1 VPANQTGLA
10 PTMAVKTISLQS
22 GTAGNDWRTI
32 SQPNWVD
39 TFVYNWDGQG
49 GTDTLSFNR
58 LPKSQF
64 TIVKGGEEV
73 WVDSVSTASH
83 DISVKA
89 KNLEKLEFN
98 WGTEVVDLTTYFGV
112 PANSPP
118 AGADKTLTTSEDTP
132 YAMSAGDFGFSD
144 SNPGDQLGAVRIDTL
159 PAPQAGVLRLG
170 STLVAAGQV
179 IEAKVLGTLRLE
191 PAANA
196 NGVELGSFTFSV
208 RDNALFDAEPNTIRF
223 NVTAV
228 NDPPISNAL
237 SIAANEDMA
246 QSGTLTAS
254 DIDSPQLTYA
264 KASNPTNGT
273 VTVNPNGT
281 FTYTPT
287 LNFNGTDS
295 FTFKAND
302 GSLDSAVATV
312 TITVN
317 AVNDP
322 ATGSLLITGTPG
334 QGLTLQA
341 NLASFSDPDSPPP
354 PNQSIRYE
362 WRADNTVIANVTGSD
377 LFLTPALTGKSIT
390 VRAHFRD
397 GLGTDESITSSPA
410 GPVIPASI
418 AGEVRYW
425 HDSKP
430 VAAAEIRVV
439 DPDATI
445 TSRATIAEVNSDA
458 QGRWS
463 IPQLDFDSYA
473 LMASKVPTTTDHASV
488 TAADVLSALKLSVG
502 RNPNPDPDGP
512 GNRIAPAISPF
523 QVLASE
529 VTGDGVV
536 RSDDA
541 LQIMHAALEP
551 EASPITRWTFIA
563 EGQNLSG
570 VSRHAA
576 SVDPA
581 PTVSIV
587 NSTTSNWI
595 GVLLG
600 DVDGSWYPGGA
611 A

>member
-1 VPANQTGLA
+1 
-10 PTMAVKTISLQS
+10 LQS
-22 GTAGNDWRTI
+22 GTAGNDRRTI

-49 GTDTLSFNR
+49 GTDTLSFDR

-179 IEAKVLGTLRLE
+179 IEANVLGTLRLE

-281 FTYTPT
+281 FTYTPA

-295 FTFKAND
+295 FTFKARD
-302 GSLDSAVATV
+302 GSLDSTAATV

-341 NLASFSDPDSPPP
+341 NLASFLDPDSPPP

-576 SVDPA
+576 SVDPV

-600 DVDGSWYPGGA
+600 DVDGSWNPGGA